1 MNTQV
6 VEEKEKNIYI
16 EILKVLIKLI
26 FKAFKFGLY
35 VVLQLLK
42 LLISVIEGLFK
53 LDEYRPFQSVSDSI
67 ESKRD
72 AQIKDYIDRNTKL
85 HAVTTHS
92 YTFVRSETFAQ
103 NYNIVTQRIDQVAS
117 LDLRLNEE
125 LAKDTIKRLDL
136 ILLEAEKQS
145 LKDGY
150 KYAKETK
157 YQLSDDEVY
166 SDFIENNQAR
176 LYLDSLEKISKA
188 LKCDLKDLFDTI

>member
-42 LLISVIEGLFK
+42 LLIQVVEGIFNLTDYKPFK
-53 LDEYRPFQSVSDSI
+53 SVSDSL

-72 AQIKDYIDRNTKL
+72 AQIKDYLDRNTKL

-92 YTFVRSETFAQ
+92 YTFVRSETFAK
-103 NYNIVTQRIDQVAS
+103 NYNVVTERIDQVAS
-117 LDLRLNEE
+117 LDLRLNDE
-125 LAKDTIKRLDL
+125 LAKDTIKRLDI

-157 YQLSDDEVY
+157 CKLSDDEVY
-166 SDFIENNQAR
+166 SDFIEN
-176 LYLDSLEKISKA
+176 KIMRGE
-188 LKCDLKDLFDTI
+188 

>member
-35 VVLQLLK
+35 LVLQLLK
-42 LLISVIEGLFK
+42 LLIRVVEGIFNLTDYKPFK
-53 LDEYRPFQSVSDSI
+53 SVSDSL

-72 AQIKDYIDRNTKL
+72 AQIKDYLDRNTKL

-92 YTFVRSETFAQ
+92 YTFVRSETFAK
-103 NYNIVTQRIDQVAS
+103 NYNVVTERIDQVAS
-117 LDLRLNEE
+117 LDLRLNDE
-125 LAKDTIKRLDL
+125 LAKDTIKRLDI

-157 YQLSDDEVY
+157 YKLSDDEVY
-166 SDFIENNQAR
+166 SDFIEN
-176 LYLDSLEKISKA
+176 KIMRGE
-188 LKCDLKDLFDTI
+188 

>member
-72 AQIKDYIDRNTKL
+72 AQIKNYIDRNTKL

-92 YTFVRSETFAQ
+92 YTFVRSEAFAQ

-117 LDLRLNEE
+117 LDLRLNNE
-125 LAKDTIKRLDL
+125 LAKDTIKRLDI

-157 YQLSDDEVY
+157 YKLSDDEVY
-166 SDFIENNQAR
+166 PDFIEN
-176 LYLDSLEKISKA
+176 KIMRGE
-188 LKCDLKDLFDTI
+188 

>member
-1 MNTQV
+1 MNTPV

-42 LLISVIEGLFK
+42 LLIQVVEGIFNLTDYKPFK
-53 LDEYRPFQSVSDSI
+53 SVSDSL

-72 AQIKDYIDRNTKL
+72 AQIKDYLDRNTKL

-92 YTFVRSETFAQ
+92 YTFVRSETFAK
-103 NYNIVTQRIDQVAS
+103 NYNVVTERIDQVAS
-117 LDLRLNEE
+117 LDLRLNDE
-125 LAKDTIKRLDL
+125 LAKDTIKRLDI

-157 YQLSDDEVY
+157 YKLSDDEVY
-166 SDFIENNQAR
+166 SNFIEN
-176 LYLDSLEKISKA
+176 KIMRGE
-188 LKCDLKDLFDTI
+188 

>member
-1 MNTQV
+1 MQQV
-6 VEEKEKNIYI
+6 LEEKEKNIYI

-42 LLISVIEGLFK
+42 LLIQVVEGIFNLTDYK
-53 LDEYRPFQSVSDSI
+53 PF
-67 ESKRD
+67 KRD

-117 LDLRLNEE
+117 LDLRLNNE
-125 LAKDTIKRLDL
+125 LAKDTIKRLDI

-157 YQLSDDEVY
+157 YKLSDDEVY
-166 SDFIENNQAR
+166 SDFIEN
-176 LYLDSLEKISKA
+176 KIMRGE
-188 LKCDLKDLFDTI
+188 

>member
-42 LLISVIEGLFK
+42 LLIRVIEGIFK
-53 LDEYRPFQSVSDSI
+53 LDEYRPFQSVSNSI

-72 AQIKDYIDRNTKL
+72 AQIKDYIDKNTKL
-85 HAVTTHS
+85 HATTRHT
-92 YTFVRSETFAQ
+92 YTFVRSEAFAQ
-103 NYNIVTQRIDQVAS
+103 NYNIVTERIDQVAS
-117 LDLRLNEE
+117 LDLRLNNE
-125 LAKDTIKRLDL
+125 LAKDTIKRLDI

-157 YQLSDDEVY
+157 YKLSDDEVY
-166 SDFIENNQAR
+166 SNFIEN
-176 LYLDSLEKISKA
+176 KIMRGE
-188 LKCDLKDLFDTI
+188 

>member
-35 VVLQLLK
+35 LVLQLLK
-42 LLISVIEGLFK
+42 LLIQVVEGIFNLTDYKPFK
-53 LDEYRPFQSVSDSI
+53 SVSDSL

-72 AQIKDYIDRNTKL
+72 AQIKDYLDRNTKL

-92 YTFVRSETFAQ
+92 YTFVRSETFAK
-103 NYNIVTQRIDQVAS
+103 NYNVVTERIDQVAS
-117 LDLRLNEE
+117 LDLRLNDE
-125 LAKDTIKRLDL
+125 LAKDTIKRLDI

-157 YQLSDDEVY
+157 YKLSDDEVY
-166 SDFIENNQAR
+166 SDFIEN
-176 LYLDSLEKISKA
+176 KIMRGE
-188 LKCDLKDLFDTI
+188 

>member
-42 LLISVIEGLFK
+42 LLIQVVEGIFNLTDYKPFK
-53 LDEYRPFQSVSDSI
+53 SVSDSL

-72 AQIKDYIDRNTKL
+72 AQIKDYLDRNTKL

-92 YTFVRSETFAQ
+92 YTFVRSETFAK
-103 NYNIVTQRIDQVAS
+103 NYNVVTERIDQVAS
-117 LDLRLNEE
+117 LDLRLNDE

-157 YQLSDDEVY
+157 YKLSDDEVY
-166 SDFIENNQAR
+166 SNFIEN
-176 LYLDSLEKISKA
+176 KIMRGE
-188 LKCDLKDLFDTI
+188 

>member
-42 LLISVIEGLFK
+42 LLIQVVEGIFNLTDYKPFK
-53 LDEYRPFQSVSDSI
+53 SVSDSL

-72 AQIKDYIDRNTKL
+72 AQIKDYLDRNTKL

-92 YTFVRSETFAQ
+92 YTFVRSETFAK
-103 NYNIVTQRIDQVAS
+103 NYNVVTERIDQVAS
-117 LDLRLNEE
+117 LDLRLNDE
-125 LAKDTIKRLDL
+125 LAKDTIKRLDI

-157 YQLSDDEVY
+157 YKLSDDEVY
-166 SDFIENNQAR
+166 SNFIENKMLR
-176 LYLDSLEKISKA
+176 GE
-188 LKCDLKDLFDTI
+188 

>member
-42 LLISVIEGLFK
+42 LLIQVVEGIFNLTDYKPFK
-53 LDEYRPFQSVSDSI
+53 SVSNSL

-72 AQIKDYIDRNTKL
+72 AQIKDYLDRNTKL

-92 YTFVRSETFAQ
+92 YTFVRSETFAK
-103 NYNIVTQRIDQVAS
+103 NYNVVTERIDQVAS
-117 LDLRLNEE
+117 LDLRLNDE
-125 LAKDTIKRLDL
+125 LAKDTIKRLDI

-157 YQLSDDEVY
+157 YKLSDDEVY
-166 SDFIENNQAR
+166 SNFIEN
-176 LYLDSLEKISKA
+176 KIMRGE
-188 LKCDLKDLFDTI
+188 

>member
-35 VVLQLLK
+35 LVLQLLK

-92 YTFVRSETFAQ
+92 YTFVRSETFAVCSPV
-103 NYNIVTQRIDQVAS
+103 NINSNIPCS
-117 LDLRLNEE
+117 Y
-125 LAKDTIKRLDL
+125 
-136 ILLEAEKQS
+136 LERVKPEA
-145 LKDGY
+145 
-150 KYAKETK
+150 
-157 YQLSDDEVY
+157 
-166 SDFIENNQAR
+166 N
-176 LYLDSLEKISKA
+176 
-188 LKCDLKDLFDTI
+188 

>member
-42 LLISVIEGLFK
+42 LLIQI
-53 LDEYRPFQSVSDSI
+53 
-67 ESKRD
+67 

-92 YTFVRSETFAQ
+92 YTFVRSETFAK
-103 NYNIVTQRIDQVAS
+103 NYSVVTERIDQVAS
-117 LDLRLNEE
+117 LDLRLNDE

-157 YQLSDDEVY
+157 YKLSDDEVY
-166 SDFIENNQAR
+166 SNFIEN
-176 LYLDSLEKISKA
+176 KIMRGE
-188 LKCDLKDLFDTI
+188 

>member
-42 LLISVIEGLFK
+42 LLIQVVEGIFK
-53 LDEYRPFQSVSDSI
+53 LDEYRPFQSVSDSL

-92 YTFVRSETFAQ
+92 YTFVRSETFAK
-103 NYNIVTQRIDQVAS
+103 NYSVVTERIDQVAS
-117 LDLRLNEE
+117 LDLRLNDE

-157 YQLSDDEVY
+157 YKLSDDEVY
-166 SDFIENNQAR
+166 SDFIEN
-176 LYLDSLEKISKA
+176 KIMRGE
-188 LKCDLKDLFDTI
+188 

>member
-42 LLISVIEGLFK
+42 LLIQVVEGIFNLTDYKPFK
-53 LDEYRPFQSVSDSI
+53 SVSDSL

-72 AQIKDYIDRNTKL
+72 AQIKDYLDRNTKL

-92 YTFVRSETFAQ
+92 YTFVRSETFAK
-103 NYNIVTQRIDQVAS
+103 NYNVVTERIDQVAS
-117 LDLRLNEE
+117 LDLRLNDE
-125 LAKDTIKRLDL
+125 LAKDTIKRLDI

-157 YQLSDDEVY
+157 YKLSDDEVY
-166 SDFIENNQAR
+166 SNFIEN
-176 LYLDSLEKISKA
+176 KIMRGE
-188 LKCDLKDLFDTI
+188 

>member
-26 FKAFKFGLY
+26 FKTFKFGLY

-42 LLISVIEGLFK
+42 LLIQVVEGIFNLTDYKPFK
-53 LDEYRPFQSVSDSI
+53 SVSDSI

-85 HAVTTHS
+85 HATTRHT

-103 NYNIVTQRIDQVAS
+103 NYNIVTERIDQVAS
-117 LDLRLNEE
+117 LDLRLNNE
-125 LAKDTIKRLDL
+125 LAKDTIKRLDI

-157 YQLSDDEVY
+157 YKLSDDEVY
-166 SDFIENNQAR
+166 SNFIEN
-176 LYLDSLEKISKA
+176 KIMRGE
-188 LKCDLKDLFDTI
+188 